1 MKKSTVLH
9 VDQRMLEKYNQ
20 PGPRYTSY
28 PTAPHFTAD
37 FDANS
42 FMREMEA
49 SNRADGEMADVSLY
63 FHFPFCHSLCY
74 FCACNM
80 VITHNMD
87 RVERYLYY
95 LKKEIE
101 LIAAYI
107 HPDRR
112 VVQVHWGGGTPTYL
126 TPGQSRSV
134 FEHIRKHFNLAPDA
148 EISIEIDPRT
158 IREDH
163 LAILRETGF
172 NRVSFGVQDFNPKVQ
187 KEVNRIQTYEQNA
200 FVIGESRRLNY
211 DSVNVDLMYG
221 LPHQTVESYKDT
233 LDQIIA
239 FSPDRLA
246 VFNYAHVP
254 WMKKHQAILPEEAM
268 PGTSERLGI
277 LKLAIEELTA
287 SGYVYIGMDHFA
299 RPEDELSVALAGR
312 TLHRNF
318 QGYSTR
324 ADSEIY
330 ALGMSSIS
338 QLKNAYAQNLK
349 SVKEYE
355 RRIEEGL
362 PATQIGVRLT
372 GEDQLR
378 RYVINEI
385 MCNNR
390 VMKGEVENR
399 FSIDF
404 DRHFAAVLPELNRFV
419 DDGLLTLHS
428 DRIEVPDAGRLVVR
442 NIAMVFDAYLKED
455 MQNARPTYSRTV

>member
-1 MKKSTVLH
+1 MKTTTTLH
-9 VDQRMLEKYNQ
+9 VDRRVLEKYNQ

-28 PTAPHFTAD
+28 PTAPHFTGD
-37 FDANS
+37 FDAQS
-42 FMREMEA
+42 FIREMEA
-49 SNRADGEMADVSLY
+49 SNRPGTDMSDVSLY

-80 VITHNMD
+80 VITHNME
-87 RVERYLYY
+87 RVERYVRY

-101 LIAAYI
+101 LIAPHI

-112 VVQVHWGGGTPTYL
+112 VVQMHWGGGTPTYL
-126 TPGQSRSV
+126 TPEQSRSV
-134 FEHIRKHFNLAPDA
+134 FKHIRNNFNFAGDA

-158 IREDH
+158 IRDDH
-163 LAILRETGF
+163 LSVLRETGF
-172 NRVSFGVQDFNPKVQ
+172 NRVSFGVQDFNPRVQ

-200 FVIGESRRLNY
+200 FVIEESRRLQF

-221 LPHQTVESYKDT
+221 LPHQTEASYKET

-254 WMKKHQAILPEEAM
+254 WLKKHQAILPEEAM
-268 PGTSERLGI
+268 PGTRERLGI

-287 SGYVYIGMDHFA
+287 AGYVYIGMDHFA

-330 ALGMSSIS
+330 AMGVSSIS

-349 SVKEYE
+349 SIKEYE
-355 RRIEEGL
+355 RRLDEGL

-372 GEDQLR
+372 PEDQLR

-390 VMKGEVENR
+390 LLKADVEER
-399 FSIDF
+399 FQLDF
-404 DRHFAAVLPELNRFV
+404 DRHFEAVLPELDVFV
-419 DDGLLTLHS
+419 EDGLLSVHA
-428 DRIEVPDAGRLVVR
+428 DRLEVPDAGRLVVR

-455 MQNARPTYSRTV
+455 MRKPNPTYSRTV